1 VHGLTLLLHRFPPA
15 SRPLATAQDD
25 EYFPSFLTALQSTPK
40 TDKSKESAPRS
51 RSEADVLSS
60 KGRARMTFADSLS
73 MNRSTK
79 QGVEVPEDSPFS
91 FGGVYQDGLGA
102 RRRKNN
108 SSQSAANGGDAQ
120 DEDVPPPPTMSLLD
134 PVGFAAGS
142 HSVHDD
148 DAAAVAAARRSAAA
162 SRSSYFPNIHS
173 DEWGQDKQYW
183 ITVFGFPS
191 SAMSFV
197 LHQFQSVGEV
207 VNYSSSSGGNW
218 LHLRYHTR
226 LQAEKALSY
235 DGRTLANNIMI
246 GVKKCYPSERDAN
259 AQDETPVS
267 SYFGA
272 QARQSLGSRDLEVDP
287 TDADIMLPPRR
298 RQDICSRLLSY
309 LFKW

>member
-1 VHGLTLLLHRFPPA
+1 MA
-15 SRPLATAQDD
+15 SARPLTTAQDE
-25 EYFPSFLTALQSTPK
+25 EYFPSFLTAFQSTPK
-40 TDKSKESAPRS
+40 ADKSKESAPRA

-60 KGRARMTFADSLS
+60 KGKPRLTFAESLS
-73 MNRSTK
+73 MNRNK
-79 QGVEVPEDSPFS
+79 QQGVEVPEDSPFS
-91 FGGVYQDGLGA
+91 FGGSYQDNLGA
-102 RRRKNN
+102 RRRKNG
-108 SSQSAANGGDAQ
+108 SSQDADAQ

-142 HSVHDD
+142 HSINDD
-148 DAAAVAAARRSAAA
+148 EAAAAAAARRSAATARA
-162 SRSSYFPNIHS
+162 SYYPSVHS

-183 ITVFGFPS
+183 VTVFGFPS
-191 SAMSFV
+191 SARSFI

-235 DGRTLANNIMI
+235 DGRTLANNIMV
-246 GVKKCYPSERDAN
+246 GVKKCYPSDRDAN
-259 AQDETPVS
+259 ALDETPVS

-309 LFKW
+309 LFNW

>member
-1 VHGLTLLLHRFPPA
+1 MASA
-15 SRPLATAQDD
+15 SRPLVTAQDD

-40 TDKSKESAPRS
+40 ADKSKESAPRA

-60 KGRARMTFADSLS
+60 KSKPRLTFADSLS
-73 MNRSTK
+73 MNQNKT

-91 FGGVYQDGLGA
+91 FGGSYVDGLGA
-102 RRRKNN
+102 RRRKNASN
-108 SSQSAANGGDAQ
+108 QDAADGDNAQ

-142 HSVHDD
+142 HRLDD
-148 DAAAVAAARRSAAA
+148 DEAAEATRRRAAA
-162 SRSSYFPNIHS
+162 SRTSYYPNVHS
-173 DEWGQDKQYW
+173 DEWGQDRQYW
-183 ITVFGFPS
+183 VTVFGFPS
-191 SAMSFV
+191 SARSFI

-235 DGRTLANNIMI
+235 DGRTLANNIMV
-246 GVKKCYPSERDAN
+246 GVKKCSPSDRDAN
-259 AQDETPVS
+259 ALDETPVS

-272 QARQSLGSRDLEVDP
+272 QARQSLGSRNLEVDP

-309 LFKW
+309 LFNW

>member
-1 VHGLTLLLHRFPPA
+1 MASA

-40 TDKSKESAPRS
+40 ADKSKESVPRT
-51 RSEADVLSS
+51 RSETDVLSS
-60 KGRARMTFADSLS
+60 KAKPRLTFAESLS
-73 MNRSTK
+73 MNRTK
-79 QGVEVPEDSPFS
+79 QQGVEVPEDSPFS
-91 FGGVYQDGLGA
+91 FGGSYQDSLGA
-102 RRRKNN
+102 RRRKGGP
-108 SSQSAANGGDAQ
+108 SQDAANGSNAQ

-142 HSVHDD
+142 HSVDD
-148 DAAAVAAARRSAAA
+148 DEAAAAARRSAAA
-162 SRSSYFPNIHS
+162 ARASYYPNAHS

-183 ITVFGFPS
+183 VTVFGFQS
-191 SAMSFV
+191 SAKSFI

-246 GVKKCYPSERDAN
+246 GVKKCYPFDRDAN
-259 AQDETPVS
+259 ALDETPVS

-287 TDADIMLPPRR
+287 TDVDIMLPPRR

-309 LFKW
+309 LFNW

>member
-1 VHGLTLLLHRFPPA
+1 MASA
-15 SRPLATAQDD
+15 SRPLAAQDD

-40 TDKSKESAPRS
+40 ADKSKESVPRA

-60 KGRARMTFADSLS
+60 KSKPRLTFAESLS
-73 MNRSTK
+73 MNRSK
-79 QGVEVPEDSPFS
+79 QQGVEVPDDSPFS
-91 FGGVYQDGLGA
+91 FNGNYQDGLGT
-102 RRRKNN
+102 RRRKNA
-108 SSQSAANGGDAQ
+108 SSQDAANGSEAQ

-142 HSVHDD
+142 HSVDD
-148 DAAAVAAARRSAAA
+148 DEAAAAAAARRNAAA
-162 SRSSYFPNIHS
+162 ARASYYPNIHS

-191 SAMSFV
+191 SARSFI

-207 VNYSSSSGGNW
+207 INYSSSSGGNW

-235 DGRTLANNIMI
+235 DGRTLANNIMV
-246 GVKKCYPSERDAN
+246 GVKKCYPSDRDAN
-259 AQDETPVS
+259 ALDETPVP

-272 QARQSLGSRDLEVDP
+272 HARQSLGSRDLEVDP

-309 LFKW
+309 LFNW